1 MYAPKTQSKDFEACP
16 VGWSLGVCS
25 RVIDLGTH
33 WNEYKQKDQR
43 KISIVFESQHLMK
56 EGEFAGQPFLLFGN
70 FNYSMYQGKAHLC
83 TFIENWLGKRF
94 PSQEEAETF
103 DLATLLGKP
112 AFMNVIRSDDGKF
125 TNIQTIGPVPDGM
138 TAPQIVGKT
147 ILIDQGS
154 LDPKEVE
161 KLSDKMKAKVMNAK
175 EQTEVGEN
183 SQAQAS
189 QAAGTMSENPGAGLT
204 PEDAKGG
211 DFDDD
216 IPFLPYG
223 FHTVI

>member
-1 MYAPKTQSKDFEACP
+1 MQAPKSNTKEFEQCP

-56 EGEFAGQPFLLFGN
+56 EGEFAGEPFLLFGN

-94 PSQEEAETF
+94 SSQEEAEVF
-103 DLATLLGKP
+103 DLATLIGRK
-112 AFMNVIRSDDGKF
+112 AFMNVVRSDDGKF

-138 TAPQIVGKT
+138 VAPEIKGKT
-147 ILIDQGS
+147 ILIDQVS
-154 LDPKEVE
+154 LDSKEVE
-161 KLSDKMKAKVMNAK
+161 KLSDKMRERVMSAK
-175 EQTEVGEN
+175 EQTAPHDT
-183 SQAQAS
+183 SHMAPAP
-189 QAAGTMSENPGAGLT
+189 MSENPGEGLT
-204 PEDAKGG
+204 PEDAFS
-211 DFDDD
+211 DS
-216 IPFLPYG
+216 IPF
-223 FHTVI
+223 